1 MKKFP
6 FYKQPDQMDCGPTCL
21 RIVAKH
27 YGKNFSLQR
36 LREISGINREGV
48 SLLGISE
55 AAEKIGF
62 RTMGSR
68 LTVDQLIDLELP
80 AIFHWNQNHFVVLYK
95 IKRGIYYIADPGKG
109 LIQFTLAE
117 LKQRWLSAGND
128 LGRFTNAPDPATHNP
143 KLATQTPQPATR
155 NPQPNYDHFGI
166 ALILFPTPDF
176 HSHEGD
182 KTEGLNWSYLLRY
195 LYQYKQ
201 LVIQLFAG
209 LGVGSL
215 LQLIVPFLTQSIVDI
230 GINTKNLNFIYIIL
244 IAQTMLFLGRMSVD
258 FIRSWILLHISTRI
272 NISILTDFLIKL
284 MKLPM
289 SFFDTKM
296 TGDIMQRMNDQKR
309 IESFLTGSTLNT
321 IFSLFNLILFT
332 GVLAY
337 YNINIFFI
345 FLVSSILYSLWVI
358 AFLKRRRELD
368 FKRFDISSKNQSS
381 IVQLIGG
388 MQEIKLN
395 NCEQQKRWEWEHLQ
409 AGLFKFS
416 IKSLSL
422 GQMQQAGAFFINEGK
437 NILITFIVAKAVIDG
452 QLTLGGMMAI
462 QYIVGQVNSPIEQL
476 LGFIQQLQ
484 DAKISLERLNEIHQM
499 EDEEPVDQ
507 TFLHEL
513 PSIKPIQLNNLSFT
527 YPGAGNDPVLNGI
540 NLHIPEGKT
549 TAIVGMSGSGKTTIL
564 KLLLRFYPPQKG
576 EIKIGATYIEQIGFR
591 YWRGQCG
598 IVMQDGFIFSDSIAR
613 NIAVADEY
621 PNMEKLQHAIRVAN
635 INDLIDGLPLGI
647 HTKIGAEGNGISQG
661 QKQRI
666 LIARAVY
673 KDPEYIFFDEA
684 TNALDANNESVI
696 MNNLESFFKGKTV
709 VVVAH
714 RLSTVKNAD
723 NIVVL
728 DKGIIIEQGT
738 HTELTNNKGEYYHLV
753 KNQLELGN

>member
-1 MKKFP
+1 MIGKKFP
-6 FYKQPDQMDCGPTCL
+6 FFLQPDQMDCGPTCL
-21 RIVAKH
+21 RMIARF
-27 YGKNFSLQR
+27 YGKNFSLQK
-36 LREISGINREGV
+36 LRDISGINKDGV
-48 SLLGISE
+48 SLFGVSE

-68 LTVDQLIDLELP
+68 LSLEQLKQTELP
-80 AIFHWNQNHFVVLYK
+80 VILHWNQNHFVVLFK
-95 IKRGIYYIADPGKG
+95 IKAKKRKSTYFIADPAKG
-109 LIQFTLAE
+109 IIEYDESEFSQH
-117 LKQRWLSAGND
+117 WLSSFEDGF
-128 LGRFTNAPDPATHNP
+128 G
-143 KLATQTPQPATR
+143 Q
-155 NPQPNYDHFGI
+155 GI
-166 ALILFPTPDF
+166 ALLLSPTPAFYEQD
-176 HSHEGD
+176 GD
-182 KTEGLNWSYLLRY
+182 QTEALSFRFLLRY
-195 LYQYKQ
+195 LYRYKQ
-201 LVIQLFAG
+201 LIIQLFVG

-215 LQLIVPFLTQSIVDI
+215 LQLIVPFLTQSVVDI
-230 GINTKNLNFIYIIL
+230 GINTRNLNFIYIVL
-244 IAQTMLFLGRMSVD
+244 IAQVMLFIGRMSVD
-258 FIRSWILLHISTRI
+258 FIRSWILLHVSTRI

-296 TGDIMQRMNDQKR
+296 TGDIMQRMNDQRR

-321 IFSLFNLILFT
+321 IFSLFNLLVFT
-332 GVLAY
+332 VVLAY
-337 YNINIFFI
+337 YNTNVFFI
-345 FLVSSILYSLWVI
+345 FLVSSVLYSLWVI

-368 FKRFDISSKNQSS
+368 FKRFDLSSKNQSS

-409 AGLFKFS
+409 AGLFRFS

-422 GQMQQAGAFFINEGK
+422 GQVQQAGAFFINEGK
-437 NILITFIVAKAVIDG
+437 NILITFLVAKAVIDG
-452 QLTLGGMMAI
+452 QLTLGGMMAV

-476 LGFIQQLQ
+476 LGFIQQMQ

-499 EDEEPVDQ
+499 DEEEPADKFFTKTLPIDQ
-507 TFLHEL
+507 
-513 PSIKPIQLNNLSFT
+513 SIRLENISFT
-527 YPGAGNDPVLNGI
+527 YPGAGNEPVLNQI
-540 NLHIPEGKT
+540 NLSIPQGKT

-564 KLLLRFYPPQKG
+564 KLLLRFYSPQKG
-576 EIKIGATYIEQIGFR
+576 EIKVGAGHLDQIGYGF
-591 YWRGQCG
+591 WRNQCG
-598 IVMQDGFIFSDSIAR
+598 TVMQDGFIFSDTIAK

-621 PNMEKLQHAIRVAN
+621 PNMDKLRHAIKVAN
-635 INDLIDGLPLGI
+635 INDLIESLPLGLN
-647 HTKIGAEGNGISQG
+647 TKIGAEGNGISQG

-673 KDPEYIFFDEA
+673 KDPAYIFFDEA

-696 MNNLESFFKGKTV
+696 MQNLEDFFEGRTV

-714 RLSTVKNAD
+714 RLSTVRNAD

-728 DKGIIIEQGT
+728 DRGRIVEQGT
-738 HTELTNNKGEYYHLV
+738 HDELASQKGEYYHLV

>member
-1 MKKFP
+1 
-6 FYKQPDQMDCGPTCL
+6 MDCGPTCL
-21 RIVAKH
+21 RMIAKH

-68 LTVDQLIDLELP
+68 LTTEQLSELELP
-80 AIFHWNQNHFVVLYK
+80 AILHWNQNHFVVLYK
-95 IKRGIYYIADPGKG
+95 IKRGKYYIADPGKG
-109 LIQFTLAE
+109 LIEFTLDE
-117 LKQRWLSAGND
+117 LKQRWISASAED
-128 LGRFTNAPDPATHNP
+128 LN
-143 KLATQTPQPATR
+143 
-155 NPQPNYDHFGI
+155 FGI
-166 ALILFPTPDF
+166 ALILSPTPAL
-176 HSHEGD
+176 HSQEGD
-182 KTEGLNWSYLLRY
+182 KTEALNWGYLLRY
-195 LYQYKQ
+195 LYRYKQ
-201 LVIQLFAG
+201 LVVQLFVG

-215 LQLIVPFLTQSIVDI
+215 LQLIIPFLTQSIVDI
-230 GINTKNLNFIYIIL
+230 GINTRNLNFIYIIL

-258 FIRSWILLHISTRI
+258 FIRAWILLHISTRI

-309 IESFLTGSTLNT
+309 IESFLTGPTLNI
-321 IFSLFNLILFT
+321 IFSLFNLVIFT
-332 GVLAY
+332 VVLAY
-337 YNINIFFI
+337 YNLNIFFI
-345 FLVSSILYSLWVI
+345 FLLSSVLYSLWVI
-358 AFLKRRRELD
+358 AFLKKRRELD

-381 IVQLIGG
+381 VVQLIGG

-422 GQMQQAGAFFINEGK
+422 NQMQQSGAFFINEGK
-437 NILITFIVAKAVIDG
+437 NILITFLVAKAVIDG

-462 QYIVGQVNSPIEQL
+462 QYIVGQVNSPIEQM

-499 EDEEPVDQ
+499 EDEEPADK

-513 PSIKPIQLNNLSFT
+513 PSQKTISLNQLSFT
-527 YPGAGNDPVLNGI
+527 YPGAGNEPVLKGI
-540 NLHIPEGKT
+540 ELTIPEGKT

-564 KLLLRFYPPQKG
+564 KLLLRFYIPQKG
-576 EIKIGATYIEQIGFR
+576 EIKIGPTYIDQIGYR

-598 IVMQDGFIFSDSIAR
+598 IVMQDGFIFSDTIAR
-613 NIAVADEY
+613 NIAVADEH
-621 PNMEKLQHAIRVAN
+621 PNMQKLQHAIKVAN
-635 INDLIDGLPLGI
+635 IGDLIDSLPLGLS
-647 HTKIGAEGNGISQG
+647 TKIGAEGNGISQG

-696 MNNLESFFKGKTV
+696 MNNLESFFKGRTV

-714 RLSTVKNAD
+714 RLSTVRNAD

-728 DKGIIIEQGT
+728 DKGLIIEQGT
-738 HTELTNNKGEYYHLV
+738 HAELTKQKGEYYNLV
-753 KNQLELGN
+753 KNQLELGS

>member
-1 MKKFP
+1 MKFTY
-6 FYKQPDQMDCGPTCL
+6 FKQLDGMDCGPTCL
-21 RIVAKH
+21 RMIAKH

-36 LREISGINREGV
+36 LREIAGINREGV
-48 SLLGISE
+48 SLLGLSD
-55 AAEKIGF
+55 AAEKIHF
-62 RTMGSR
+62 RSLGCRISIEQ
-68 LTVDQLIDLELP
+68 LTELELP
-80 AIFHWNQNHFVVLYK
+80 AILHWNQNHFVVLYK
-95 IKRGIYYIADPGKG
+95 IKKGIYYIADPGKG

-117 LKQRWLSAGND
+117 LKLRWLSDFN
-128 LGRFTNAPDPATHNP
+128 TNE
-143 KLATQTPQPATR
+143 Q
-155 NPQPNYDHFGI
+155 YGI
-166 ALILFPTPDF
+166 ALSLSPTPMF
-176 HSHEGD
+176 YEQEGD
-182 KTEGLNWSYLLRY
+182 KNNGVNWSYLLRY

-201 LVIQLFAG
+201 LVIQLFVG

-215 LQLIVPFLTQSIVDI
+215 LQLIVPFLTQSIVDV
-230 GINTKNLNFIYIIL
+230 GINTRNLNFIYIIL
-244 IAQTMLFLGRMSVD
+244 IAQTMLFLGRMSVE

-309 IESFLTGSTLNT
+309 IESFLTGSTLST
-321 IFSLFNLILFT
+321 IFSLFNLFVFT
-332 GVLAY
+332 GLLAY
-337 YNINIFFI
+337 YNLNIFFI
-345 FLVSSILYSLWVI
+345 FLVSSIIYSLWVV
-358 AFLKRRRELD
+358 AFLKKRRDLD

-395 NCEQQKRWEWEHLQ
+395 NCEQQKRWEWEGLQ
-409 AGLFKFS
+409 AGLFKYS

-422 GQMQQAGAFFINEGK
+422 GQIQQTGAFFINEGK

-452 QLTLGGMMAI
+452 NLTLGGMMAI

-484 DAKISLERLNEIHQM
+484 DAKISLERLNEIHEM
-499 EDEEPVDQ
+499 EDEEPISQNFVK
-507 TFLHEL
+507 EL
-513 PSIKPIQLNNLSFT
+513 PNTKSISLQNLSFT
-527 YPGAGNDPVLNGI
+527 YPGAGNEPVLKDISLN
-540 NLHIPEGKT
+540 IPEGKT

-564 KLLLRFYPPQKG
+564 KLLLRFYLPQKG
-576 EIKIGATYIEQIGFR
+576 EIKVGATALEQIGYR

-598 IVMQDGFIFSDSIAR
+598 IVMQDGFIFSDTIAK

-621 PNMEKLQHAIRVAN
+621 PNATKLKHAIKMAN
-635 INDLIDGLPLGI
+635 IEDLIDGLPLGLG
-647 HTKIGAEGNGISQG
+647 TKIGAEGNGISQG

-673 KDPEYIFFDEA
+673 KNPEYIFFDEA
-684 TNALDANNESVI
+684 TNALDANNESII
-696 MNNLESFFKGKTV
+696 MQNLEEFFKGKTV

-723 NIVVL
+723 NIVVIE
-728 DKGIIIEQGT
+728 KGIITEQGT
-738 HTELTNNKGEYYHLV
+738 HTELTNNKGGYYQLV
-753 KNQLELGN
+753 KNQLELN